1 MELNEV
7 ESSNNFH
14 IAMFPFF
21 LMGHVPEFTRKL
33 GVGIKSI
40 YYITTAAVVHA
51 FSIVLGKITAPA
63 LLKQLRDLH
72 PGYQSQ
78 NVVLLPGREIR
89 SMLVLWKPFGLGGL
103 TFYQRFANA
112 SQKVTTCREIE
123 GHFYDYLSAHHKRPM
138 LLTGPVYGLDDS
150 NKNSPPLEDMWAKWL
165 GGFEEAGTVVFCA
178 FRNQLILEKD
188 QFQELVLGFELT
200 GLTFFYIFK
209 PPAACATIEKAFPS
223 GFEER
228 VKGRGVVFGGWVQ
241 QTAILSYPLVGCFIM
256 NTMILVKELKVAIE
270 VEREENGWF
279 SKESLSKT
287 STTMMDKENE
297 LGVSLKNNLA
307 KWRRILPEPE

>member
-1 MELNEV
+1 
-7 ESSNNFH
+7 
-14 IAMFPFF
+14 MFPFF
-21 LMGHVPEFTRKL
+21 LMGHVIPFLHLSNELAAKGHIISFLTPKKAQIQL
-33 GVGIKSI
+33 QHLNFHPDLITFPSLTGII
-40 YYITTAAVVHA
+40 IE
-51 FSIVLGKITAPA
+51 
-63 LLKQLRDLH
+63 KQLRDLH

-89 SMLVLWKPFGLGGL
+89 SMWAYILP
-103 TFYQRFANA
+103 
-112 SQKVTTCREIE
+112 KVRKRITKSDVFCIRTCREIE

-165 GGFEEAGTVVFCA
+165 GGFEEAGTVVF
-178 FRNQLILEKD
+178 F
-188 QFQELVLGFELT
+188 
-200 GLTFFYIFK
+200 FK